1 MKQPIS
7 ILNSSFTSDGNDGMV
22 FYYDDRTGGSAGEL
36 VNQDM
41 LTIKNN
47 KIKLDNSDYVV
58 SGIGEDTVNNINIT
72 FDDNELLSDKL
83 KLYDEDCKEC
93 NNISISEK

>member
-1 MKQPIS
+1 M
-7 ILNSSFTSDGNDGMV
+7 

-47 KIKLDNSDYVV
+47 KIKLDNSKYVV
-58 SGIGEDTVNNINIT
+58 TGIGKDTVNNINIT
-72 FDDNELLSDKL
+72 FSDNKLLSKSL
-83 KLYDEDCKEC
+83 KLYSNECKKS
-93 NNISISEK
+93 NNILIVE

>member
-7 ILNSSFTSDGNDGMV
+7 IINSSFTSDGKDGVV

-36 VNQDM
+36 VDQDM

-47 KIKLDNSDYVV
+47 KIQLDNSEYVV
-58 SGIGEDTVNNINIT
+58 NGLSSDTVNNINIT
-72 FDDNELLSDKL
+72 FADNKLLSKIL
-83 KLYDEDCKEC
+83 KLYSDECKKS
-93 NNISISEK
+93 NNIIIVE

>member
-1 MKQPIS
+1 
-7 ILNSSFTSDGNDGMV
+7 MV

-47 KIKLDNSDYVV
+47 KIKLDNSKYVV
-58 SGIGEDTVNNINIT
+58 TGIGKDTVNNINIT
-72 FDDNELLSDKL
+72 FSDNKLLSKSL
-83 KLYDEDCKEC
+83 KLYSNECKKS
-93 NNISISEK
+93 NNILIVE